1 MGWQYAKIR
10 YKNKHDKAKEGMNYL
25 MRFDFDTEDLVDLN
39 VAEVAVFKMYYDKV
53 LELRQNEAKFKSY
66 QFSLDRT
73 IKGKDGKEVVMKE
86 TFGGGSPDDEL

>member
-1 MGWQYAKIR
+1 
-10 YKNKHDKAKEGMNYL
+10 

-66 QFSLDRT
+66 QFSFDRT